1 MENIECSKSRPKIES
16 LIADLKNLKDYS
28 RRIGNPEDADNLAE
42 AIDIIYD
49 YEKISPKYGEM
60 TVHFEVPQKPVRRS
74 GVWCC
79 PSCGKRVNY
88 HHTHCHWCGKKMGW
102 GK

>member
-1 MENIECSKSRPKIES
+1 MRGEYEKITKQLES
-16 LIADLKNLKDYS
+16 LIGHCGSMKGS
-28 RRIGNPEDADNLAE
+28 EDADPIWEEDMRALQE
-42 AIDIIYD
+42 AIDIIAN
-49 YEKISPKYGEM
+49 YEKMSPQYGEM
-60 TVHFEVPQKPVRRS
+60 TVHFKIPQKPVSRS

-79 PSCGKRVNY
+79 PACGKRVHY